1 MNNQINYDHVHNQE
15 LAQLDLEPNTFMTSD
30 VINMMSRKFNF
41 ISRGFDTTEMEN
53 LVSFYYDIEDT
64 RISLLD
70 LNDSKNSQVFKSYSH
85 YLKGLENSTTPIFS
99 DYNHSTVTGTWAL
112 LQPGIGQAASAA
124 LLSTI
129 NIHKAPNFN
138 SLWSYCGLNPST
150 AQPGSWNPFL
160 KNLTWKIG
168 KSFVTVPDSFYGQ
181 LYTKELERRIKQR
194 DDSGADIEDSRL
206 EAQARRYATKIFL
219 SHWHQIRYLEVT
231 GEEPSSS
238 FKNSSYIAP
247 PNNPY

>member
-1 MNNQINYDHVHNQE
+1 MNNPINYDHVHNQG
-15 LAQLDLEPNTFMTSD
+15 LAQLDFEADTFMSVDLTT
-30 VINMMSRKFNF
+30 IMSRKFNF

-53 LVSFYYDIEDT
+53 LVSFYYQIEDT
-64 RISLLD
+64 RVSLLD

-85 YLKGLENSTTPIFS
+85 YLKGIENSTTPIFS
-99 DYNHSTVTGTWAL
+99 DYNHSTVTGNWAL
-112 LQPGIGQAASAA
+112 QQPGIGQAASAA
-124 LLSTI
+124 LLSNVNI
-129 NIHKAPNFN
+129 NKAPTFE
-138 SLWSYCGLNPST
+138 SLWTYCGLNPSA

-168 KSFVTVPDSFYGQ
+168 KSFATLPDSFYGE
-181 LYTKELERRIKQR
+181 LYTKELDRRIKQR
-194 DDSGADIEDSRL
+194 DASGADTEDSRL

-231 GEEPSSS
+231 GEAPPVP
-238 FKNSSYIAP
+238 FKSSSYIAP